1 MTIKQMKNIAKET
14 MNTELAYLS
23 GDVSKGC
30 EVRATLFAFFLS
42 IFFLMMNIV
51 IIVTLFA
58 RQKTNVFL
66 TKQKGV
72 IYEKSILY

>member
-1 MTIKQMKNIAKET
+1 MTIEQMKRIAKET
-14 MNTELAYLS
+14 MNTELSYLS

-30 EVRATLFAFFLS
+30 EVRATLFAFSLL

-58 RQKTNVFL
+58 K
-66 TKQKGV
+66 
-72 IYEKSILY
+72 